1 MARAE
6 GQIQIPSYTCQLC
19 MDIVLIFSRPLLLY
33 LKSGDNNKFPQEVVM
48 RIK

>member
-6 GQIQIPSYTCQLC
+6 GQIQIPSYACQLC

-33 LKSGDNNKFPQEVVM
+33 LKNGDNNEFPQEVVM